1 MKKQNFK
8 TIIIILTINIASCSV
23 VGELWYERIDQYIA
37 NQILEYASFTEN
49 QKVFIRNS
57 AADFKNWNTKSEL
70 PKYKELLLKFKAL
83 DNRTTRKDI
92 DNIYLSG
99 IELSTN
105 TRDFLLP
112 YFVELSRTLSDEQ
125 IQEIEIHL
133 NSLSEEKRRTL
144 KKETKEYHEI
154 LSKSFIRFFKLFG
167 VKLNTKQKNIISFY
181 ISNIEDSRYQLIDN
195 KETWD
200 QELIRILALKN
211 DNNLLIDHVNSLN
224 SEDENTRTVINNITA
239 KIIASFDEKQSKK
252 FQKRLTRF
260 VKTIDDILETK
271 IKD

>member
-99 IELSTN
+99 IEMT
-105 TRDFLLP
+105 
-112 YFVELSRTLSDEQ
+112 
-125 IQEIEIHL
+125 
-133 NSLSEEKRRTL
+133 
-144 KKETKEYHEI
+144 
-154 LSKSFIRFFKLFG
+154 
-167 VKLNTKQKNIISFY
+167 
-181 ISNIEDSRYQLIDN
+181 
-195 KETWD
+195 
-200 QELIRILALKN
+200 
-211 DNNLLIDHVNSLN
+211 
-224 SEDENTRTVINNITA
+224 
-239 KIIASFDEKQSKK
+239 
-252 FQKRLTRF
+252 
-260 VKTIDDILETK
+260 
-271 IKD
+271 